1 MKKTL
6 IAGLFVAFTISFVHA
21 QTNVT
26 WINAVANSTWS
37 TSSNWSGSSIADGTD
52 ATADFS
58 TLDITATRTV
68 NLGASRTIC
77 TLSILSGAT
86 LKLTNPNNLT
96 AWADGDVFK
105 LFDWAGLT
113 GSSGSFSV
121 DYSDLN
127 LPSGASLNT
136 SNLYTLG
143 TVAIVVPEPSRA
155 VLIQLGLLTFFFRR
169 SRA

>member
-1 MKKTL
+1 
-6 IAGLFVAFTISFVHA
+6 
-21 QTNVT
+21 
-26 WINAVANSTWS
+26 
-37 TSSNWSGSSIADGTD
+37 
-52 ATADFS
+52 
-58 TLDITATRTV
+58 
-68 NLGASRTIC
+68 
-77 TLSILSGAT
+77 
-86 LKLTNPNNLT
+86 
-96 AWADGDVFK
+96 VFK

-113 GSSGSFSV
+113 ASSGSFSV

-136 SNLYTLG
+136 SNLYMLG